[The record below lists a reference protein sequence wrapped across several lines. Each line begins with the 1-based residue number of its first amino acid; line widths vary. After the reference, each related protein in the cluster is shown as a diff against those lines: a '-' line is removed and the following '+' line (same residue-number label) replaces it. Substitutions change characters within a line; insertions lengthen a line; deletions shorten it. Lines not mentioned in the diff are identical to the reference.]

1 MNMDPLLQLIL
12 PYVLLMARVS
22 AFLIV
27 LPVFGWRS
35 LPTVVRAGMAMTMTL
50 FFAMAGIGRVEPVEL
65 SSTGALEMGLLM
77 VREITCGLALGL
89 AVQFVFLSVQQ
100 AASIM
105 AMQMGSADAG
115 IIDPTMGGQSAA
127 ITLLMEM
134 SFVLLFLAAG
144 GHLLLMQIL
153 QRSLVVFPLGGQVD
167 FGALAEALVRA
178 GSTMMLLSLKLAGPV
193 LAGFLLLSVVLG
205 VLARV
210 LPEMNVLTQS
220 FPLRIGLG
228 LLLASATLPSLERF
242 GAELGGWLNRFLIQ

>member
-1 MNMDPLLQLIL
+1 MNTDPLLQLIL
-12 PYVLLMARVS
+12 PYVLLLARVS

-27 LPVFGWRS
+27 LPIFGWRS
-35 LPTVVRAGMAMTMTL
+35 LPTVVRAGLALTMTV
-50 FFAMAGIGRVEPVEL
+50 FFAMAGVGRVELGAL
-65 SSTGALEMGLLM
+65 SSAGALEMGLLI

-89 AVQFVFLSVQQ
+89 AVQFVFLAVQQ

-127 ITLLMEM
+127 ITMLMEM

-144 GHLLLMQIL
+144 GHQILIQIL
-153 QRSLVVFPLGGQVD
+153 QRSLVVFPLGGPVN

-193 LAGFLLLSVVLG
+193 LAGFLLLSMVLG
-205 VLARV
+205 VLARI
-210 LPEMNVLTQS
+210 LPEMNVLTLS
-220 FPLRIGLG
+220 FPLRVGLG
-228 LLLASATLPSLERF
+228 MLLASATLPCLERF
-242 GAELGGWLNRFLIQ
+242 GAELGGWLNKFLIQ